1 VNITITRA
9 TPADEPVIR
18 ELQAEAIAWLA
29 ELGTDQ
35 WQPGAP
41 RNPRRDDD
49 RGLTPSIARGEVY
62 LVHDESGEVI
72 GTLTLDDHADPEFWT
87 EADDPDSALYI
98 HRMIVSRNAAGM
110 GTGSAMLAWAERET
124 EARGKRWLR
133 LDAWRA
139 NKQLQAYYAR
149 NGFQPVRTVALDHRG
164 SGALFQRSTKPA
176 NRGITS

>member
-1 VNITITRA
+1 MNITLTRA

-29 ELGTDQ
+29 EKGTDQ

-62 LVHDESGEVI
+62 LARDESGEVI

-98 HRMIVSRNAAGM
+98 HRMIVSRKAAGQ
-110 GTGSAMLAWAERET
+110 GAGSALLDWAVRR
-124 EARGKRWLR
+124 AASRGKRRLR
-133 LDAWRA
+133 LDAWRTNTA
-139 NKQLQAYYAR
+139 LHGYYER
-149 NGFQPVRTVALDHRG
+149 YGFQRLRTVTLPHRG
-164 SGALFQRSTKPA
+164 SGALFERDVQERP
-176 NRGITS
+176 